1 MHKRVHPEVVD
12 IGTSAGIVSAP
23 ESEVIWECSE
33 GQVVNA
39 GWIVFGLLGF
49 WLILPLVMALWRIW
63 QTSRHTY
70 SLTSQRLRER
80 VGVLNRDVEELELYR
95 VKDLSVHQPLLQQV
109 LGLGQVILIT
119 SDRSTPRVV
128 LNAVPNPVGV
138 ADLIRRNV
146 EACRVAKGVREI
158 D

>member
-1 MHKRVHPEVVD
+1 MTQRVHPEVVD
-12 IGTSAGIVSAP
+12 LVVPAGVFAAP
-23 ESEVIWECSE
+23 ESEVIWEQSE

-49 WLILPLVMALWRIW
+49 WLVVPLVIALWRIW
-63 QTSRHTY
+63 ATSRHTY
-70 SLTSQRLRER
+70 TLTSQRLRER
-80 VGVLNRDVEELELYR
+80 TGVLIRDVEELELYR
-95 VKDLSVHQPLLQQV
+95 VKDLSIHQPLLQQV
-109 LGLGQVILIT
+109 FGLGQVVLIT

-138 ADLIRRNV
+138 ADLIRINV